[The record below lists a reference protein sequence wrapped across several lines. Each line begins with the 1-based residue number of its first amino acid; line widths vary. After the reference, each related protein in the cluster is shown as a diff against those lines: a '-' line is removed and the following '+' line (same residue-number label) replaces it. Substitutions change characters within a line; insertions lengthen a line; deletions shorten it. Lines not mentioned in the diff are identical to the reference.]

1 MKGACDCLPT
11 GGILFYRSRCKFP
24 NSGNFPFL
32 RKKPASHGLTNEVW
46 LYAVTRQS
54 PFLSPFQ
61 PNAAVGP
68 PSARPP
74 LKTTWCQLEWK
85 LILETAALMLF

>member
-1 MKGACDCLPT
+1 MIASPQGVFSSTDPDASFLT
-11 GGILFYRSRCKFP
+11 RAISLFFEKSP
-24 NSGNFPFL
+24 P
-32 RKKPASHGLTNEVW
+32 PMVWLTKW

-74 LKTTWCQLEWK
+74 LKTTRCQLEWK
-85 LILETAALMLF
+85 LILETAALMLL